1 MEAKYSY
8 LSEIHGTGNQ
18 LQTQC
23 HKLSSP
29 NYFIYAQI
37 YFPCIK
43 GDLWSLFHALDIAQN
58 SRRKI
63 FLTAFLPSA
72 RGDMH
77 LQLKMLTIWKN
88 PVAIN
93 P

>member
-8 LSEIHGTGNQ
+8 LSEIQRTGNQ

-23 HKLSSP
+23 HKLSSS

-43 GDLWSLFHALDIAQN
+43 GDLWSLFHALDIVQN
-58 SRRKI
+58 CRRKI
-63 FLTAFLPSA
+63 SQLSYQMQEETCIV
-72 RGDMH
+72 
-77 LQLKMLTIWKN
+77 QLKC
-88 PVAIN
+88 
-93 P
+93 